1 MPYTI
6 KEIEPPKSTPIP
18 EYKHDPRKPYKE
30 KTEKARL
37 KAIAKI
43 RAKDANAKRF
53 QVVDMVT
60 GMASK
65 PMSLKKAKEQIS
77 ILHTGEGV
85 YEDAKNFAKR
95 GYQSAVDFGKKV
107 IYGRQGLSP
116 KVNRILEEMGDAVIQ
131 SATIGR
137 SPVQSFIT
145 NIIKV
150 VSSTPYE
157 KLFHLFI
164 ILHTNKGDVLLEKNE
179 VINMQKGGAPKNSEL
194 IEVPS
199 VPAGLTVQQLVD
211 NTAKYM
217 GNDFIPYAA
226 GHNNCQDFQM
236 AVLTSN
242 NMITPQLKE
251 FVKQDTTDIFKSP
264 WFRKLAHS
272 VTDLAGR
279 ANVIMQGGVIG
290 EKDSPV
296 KPKKNKASVGV
307 ATPIGG
313 GTELIVGGE
322 NETTG
327 ADLEE
332 MLKGVKSFKGV
343 FIKDDEAQIRRALRN
358 GGFVI
363 INLNGT
369 SHWCVLAVGEEASPA
384 KPKKSGKN
392 GRNRSYYWFDPF
404 GFAAP
409 LEIEYI
415 IPKDYIYSSD
425 EIQCMKTTSCGFYAV
440 AFIKF
445 MDRFGMTLD
454 SYNKFQDQF
463 KKSPQHNEEI
473 LKIALE
479 TLDEMLYVDEL
490 YAKHGDKI
498 FEKGFK
504 P

>member
-18 EYKHDPRKPYKE
+18 EYKHDPTKPYKE

-77 ILHTGEGV
+77 ILHTGEGMAS
-85 YEDAKNFAKR
+85 DAANYLKR
-95 GYQSAVDFGKKV
+95 KAQSAIDFGKKV

-145 NIIKV
+145 GIIKV

-279 ANVIMQGGVIG
+279 ANVIMQGG
-290 EKDSPV
+290 
-296 KPKKNKASVGV
+296 
-307 ATPIGG
+307 

-404 GFAAP
+404 GFGAP

-463 KKSPQHNEEI
+463 KKQPQHNEEI

>member
-1 MPYTI
+1 MPYEIREI
-6 KEIEPPKSTPIP
+6 KGFKPIPIP
-18 EYKHDPRKPYKE
+18 EYKHDKTKPYSEKE
-30 KTEKARL
+30 AKKRQ
-37 KAIAKI
+37 KAIDKIIAKN
-43 RAKDANAKRF
+43 ANAKRYE
-53 QVVDMVT
+53 VVNMLT
-60 GMASK
+60 GKVHSK
-65 PMSLKKAKEQIS
+65 GTTLKKAKQQVA

-85 YEDAKNFAKR
+85 ASDAADYLKR
-95 GYQSAVDFGKKV
+95 KAQSAIDFGKKV

-116 KVNRILEEMGDAVIQ
+116 KVNRILQDMGDAVIQ

-179 VINMQKGGAPKNSEL
+179 VINMEKGGAPKNSEL

-199 VPAGLTVQQLVD
+199 VPAGLTVQQLID

-242 NMITPQLKE
+242 NMITPKLKE
-251 FVKQDTTDIFKSP
+251 FVKQDTTEIFKSP
-264 WFRKLAHS
+264 WFRKLANT
-272 VTDLAGR
+272 VTDIAGR
-279 ANVIMQGGVIG
+279 ANVIMQGG
-290 EKDSPV
+290 
-296 KPKKNKASVGV
+296 
-307 ATPIGG
+307 
-313 GTELIVGGE
+313 GTELIVGGQ

-332 MLKGVKSFKGV
+332 MLKKVKSFKGI
-343 FIKDDEAQIRRALRN
+343 FIKDEEAAIKRALRN

-363 INLNGT
+363 INLNGQ
-369 SHWCVLAVGEEASPA
+369 SHWCVLA
-384 KPKKSGKN
+384 
-392 GRNRSYYWFDPF
+392 RNKDKWYWFDSF

-415 IPKDYIYSSD
+415 IPHDYIYSSD
-425 EIQCMKTTSCGFYAV
+425 EIQCMKTSSCGFYAV
-440 AFIKF
+440 AFIKM
-445 MDRFGMTLD
+445 MDKFGMTLS
-454 SYNKFQDQF
+454 SYNKFQDMF
-463 KKSPQHNEEI
+463 KRSPQHNEQI
-473 LKIALE
+473 LANILE
-479 TLDEMLYVDEL
+479 QL
-490 YAKHGDKI
+490 
-498 FEKGFK
+498 
-504 P
+504 

>member
-1 MPYTI
+1 
-6 KEIEPPKSTPIP
+6 
-18 EYKHDPRKPYKE
+18 
-30 KTEKARL
+30 
-37 KAIAKI
+37 
-43 RAKDANAKRF
+43 
-53 QVVDMVT
+53 
-60 GMASK
+60 
-65 PMSLKKAKEQIS
+65 
-77 ILHTGEGV
+77 
-85 YEDAKNFAKR
+85 
-95 GYQSAVDFGKKV
+95 
-107 IYGRQGLSP
+107 
-116 KVNRILEEMGDAVIQ
+116 
-131 SATIGR
+131 
-137 SPVQSFIT
+137 
-145 NIIKV
+145 
-150 VSSTPYE
+150 
-157 KLFHLFI
+157 
-164 ILHTNKGDVLLEKNE
+164 
-179 VINMQKGGAPKNSEL
+179 
-194 IEVPS
+194 
-199 VPAGLTVQQLVD
+199 
-211 NTAKYM
+211 
-217 GNDFIPYAA
+217 
-226 GHNNCQDFQM
+226 
-236 AVLTSN
+236 
-242 NMITPQLKE
+242 
-251 FVKQDTTDIFKSP
+251 
-264 WFRKLAHS
+264 
-272 VTDLAGR
+272 
-279 ANVIMQGGVIG
+279 
-290 EKDSPV
+290 
-296 KPKKNKASVGV
+296 
-307 ATPIGG
+307 
-313 GTELIVGGE
+313 
-322 NETTG
+322 
-327 ADLEE
+327 

-404 GFAAP
+404 GFGAP

-463 KKSPQHNEEI
+463 KKQPQHNEEI

>member
-1 MPYTI
+1 MPYEIREI
-6 KEIEPPKSTPIP
+6 KGFKPTPLP

-43 RAKDANAKRF
+43 KAKDANAKRYE
-53 QVVDMVT
+53 VVNMLT
-60 GMASK
+60 GKVHSK
-65 PMSLKKAKEQIS
+65 GTTLKKAKQQVN

-85 YEDAKNFAKR
+85 VSDTADYFKKKA
-95 GYQSAVDFGKKV
+95 QSAIDFGKKV
-107 IYGRQGLSP
+107 IYGRKGLSP

-150 VSSTPYE
+150 VSTTPYE

-194 IEVPS
+194 IEVPK

-211 NTAKYM
+211 NTAKYL
-217 GNDFIPYAA
+217 GDFFIPYDASKA
-226 GHNNCQDFQM
+226 NCQDFQM
-236 AVLTSN
+236 GILTSN
-242 NMITPQLKE
+242 NMLTPELKE

-264 WFRKLAHS
+264 WFRKLANT
-272 VTDLAGR
+272 VTDIAGR
-279 ANVIMQGGVIG
+279 ANVIMQ
-290 EKDSPV
+290 
-296 KPKKNKASVGV
+296 
-307 ATPIGG
+307 GG

-332 MLKGVKSFKGV
+332 MLKKVKSFKGI
-343 FIKDDEAQIRRALRN
+343 FIKDEEAAIKRALRK
-358 GGFVI
+358 GGSVI

-369 SHWCVLAVGEEASPA
+369 SHWCVLAVGEEDSPA

-409 LEIEYI
+409 LEVEYI
-415 IPKDYIYSSD
+415 IPHDYIYSSD
-425 EIQCMKTTSCGFYAV
+425 EIQCMKTTSCGFYCV

-504 P
+504 S

>member
-18 EYKHDPRKPYKE
+18 EYKHDPTKPYKE

-77 ILHTGEGV
+77 ILHTGEGMAS
-85 YEDAKNFAKR
+85 DAANYLKR
-95 GYQSAVDFGKKV
+95 KAQSAIDFGKKV

-145 NIIKV
+145 GIIKV

-242 NMITPQLKE
+242 NMITPELKE

-264 WFRKLAHS
+264 WFRKFAHS

-279 ANVIMQGGVIG
+279 ANVIMQGG
-290 EKDSPV
+290 
-296 KPKKNKASVGV
+296 
-307 ATPIGG
+307 

-327 ADLEE
+327 EDLEE
-332 MLKGVKSFKGV
+332 MLKKTKSFKGV
-343 FIKDDEAQIRRALRN
+343 FVKDDEAQIKRALRK
-358 GGFVI
+358 GGAVV

-369 SHWCVLAVGEEASPA
+369 SHWCVLANKG
-384 KPKKSGKN
+384 KSWF
-392 GRNRSYYWFDPF
+392 WFDPF
-404 GFAAP
+404 GFASP

-415 IPKDYIYSSD
+415 IPKSYIYSSD
-425 EIQCMKTTSCGFYAV
+425 EIQCMKTTSCGFYCV
-440 AFIKF
+440 ALIKMF
-445 MDRFGMTLD
+445 DRFGITL
-454 SYNKFQDQF
+454 STYNKFQDMF
-463 KKSPQHNEEI
+463 KRSPQHNEAI
-473 LKIALE
+473 LAKILE
-479 TLDEMLYVDEL
+479 QL
-490 YAKHGDKI
+490 
-498 FEKGFK
+498 
-504 P
+504 